1 MHAFNSMR
9 TMVLKAV
16 FLITCFFF
24 LSGPVYA
31 GVFLD
36 DLGRKVEIAPSPKR
50 IVSLAP
56 GITEVLYGLG
66 LDGEIAGVTI
76 YCNYPEAAR
85 LKPKIGGFTN
95 ISVEKILSL
104 NPDLIIG
111 TADGNSKETVMRLES
126 LGMPVY
132 VTNPKT
138 LDEILGMV
146 LAIGRITGKEREAK
160 KLTLDLK
167 NRVKNLSS
175 LVNGRRKKSVFFQVG
190 GEPIITV
197 GRDTVHNQLIT
208 LAGGVNIAGGEKTLY
223 PRYSVEEVIARQPEV
238 IILTS
243 MKYETDVSTIWNKW
257 RKWPHIPAVR
267 DNRLHIIDTDL
278 IDRSSPRIVD
288 GLAEMVKI
296 IHPEVVK
303 K

>member
-1 MHAFNSMR
+1 M
-9 TMVLKAV
+9 
-16 FLITCFFF
+16 ITCFVFF
-24 LSGPVYA
+24 SGPVYA

-56 GITEVLYGLG
+56 GITEILYGLG

-76 YCNYPEAAR
+76 YCNYPEAAL

-104 NPDLIIG
+104 SPDLIIG
-111 TADGNSKETVMRLES
+111 TADGNRKETVMRLES

-160 KLTLDLK
+160 KLTLDLR

-175 LVNGRRKKSVFFQVG
+175 LVNGRRKRSVFFQVG
-190 GEPIITV
+190 GDPIITV

-223 PRYSVEEVIARQPEV
+223 PRYSVEEVVARQPEV

-257 RKWPHIPAVR
+257 KKWPHIPAVR
-267 DNRLHIIDTDL
+267 DNRLHVIDTDL

-288 GLAEMVKI
+288 ALAEMVKI

>member
-9 TMVLKAV
+9 ATVIKTV
-16 FLITCFFF
+16 FLITCFFIF
-24 LSGPVYA
+24 SGPVYA

-104 NPDLIIG
+104 SPDLIIG

>member
-1 MHAFNSMR
+1 MR
-9 TMVLKAV
+9 ATILKTV
-16 FLITCFFF
+16 FLISCFFF
-24 LSGPVYA
+24 FSGTVYA

-36 DLGRKVEIAPSPKR
+36 DLGRKVEITPSPKR

-76 YCNYPEAAR
+76 YCNYPEAAL

-111 TADGNSKETVMRLES
+111 TADGNRKETVMRLES

-138 LDEILGMV
+138 LDEILEMV

-223 PRYSVEEVIARQPEV
+223 PRYSVEEVVARQPEV

-243 MKYETDVSTIWNKW
+243 MKYEADVSNILNKW
-257 RKWPHIPAVR
+257 KKWPHIPAVK

-288 GLAEMVKI
+288 ALEEMVKI

>member
-1 MHAFNSMR
+1 MKA
-9 TMVLKAV
+9 TVLKAV

-24 LSGPVYA
+24 FSGPAYA

-126 LGMPVY
+126 LVMPVY

>member
-1 MHAFNSMR
+1 M
-9 TMVLKAV
+9 
-16 FLITCFFF
+16 ITCFFF
-24 LSGPVYA
+24 FSGPAYA

-36 DLGRKVEIAPSPKR
+36 DLGRKVEIRPSPKR
-50 IVSLAP
+50 ILSLAP
-56 GITEVLYGLG
+56 GITEILYGLG

-85 LKPKIGGFTN
+85 HKPKIGGFTN

-104 NPDLIIG
+104 SPDLIIG

-132 VTNPKT
+132 ITNPKT

-167 NRVKNLSS
+167 NRIKNLSS

-238 IILTS
+238 VILTS

-288 GLAEMVKI
+288 ALAEMVKI

>member
-1 MHAFNSMR
+1 MR
-9 TMVLKAV
+9 ATILKTV
-16 FLITCFFF
+16 FLISCFFF
-24 LSGPVYA
+24 FSGTVYA

-36 DLGRKVEIAPSPKR
+36 DLGRKVEITPSPKR

-111 TADGNSKETVMRLES
+111 TADGNRKETVMRLES
-126 LGMPVY
+126 LGMPVFI
-132 VTNPKT
+132 TNPKT

>member
-1 MHAFNSMR
+1 M
-9 TMVLKAV
+9 
-16 FLITCFFF
+16 ITCFFF
-24 LSGPVYA
+24 FSGPAYA

-36 DLGRKVEIAPSPKR
+36 DLGRKVEIAPSPKK

-56 GITEVLYGLG
+56 GITEILYGLG

-175 LVNGRRKKSVFFQVG
+175 LVNGRRKRSVFFQVG

-288 GLAEMVKI
+288 ALAEMVKI

>member
-1 MHAFNSMR
+1 M
-9 TMVLKAV
+9 
-16 FLITCFFF
+16 ITCFFF
-24 LSGPVYA
+24 FSSPVYA

-56 GITEVLYGLG
+56 GITELLYGLG

-175 LVNGRRKKSVFFQVG
+175 LVNGRRKRSVFFQVG
-190 GEPIITV
+190 GDPIITV

-257 RKWPHIPAVR
+257 RKWPNIPAVR
-267 DNRLHIIDTDL
+267 DNRLHVIDTDL

-288 GLAEMVKI
+288 ALAEMVKI

>member
-1 MHAFNSMR
+1 MR
-9 TMVLKAV
+9 ATVIKTV

-24 LSGPVYA
+24 FSGPAYA

-104 NPDLIIG
+104 SPDLIIG

-175 LVNGRRKKSVFFQVG
+175 LVNGRRKRSVFFQVG

-197 GRDTVHNQLIT
+197 GRDTVHNELIT